1 MKQKLKVTLKGVD
14 NVASK
19 YLDTKNYI
27 EENLKEK
34 KKLDM

>member
-1 MKQKLKVTLKGVD
+1 MNKKLKVMLKAVD
-14 NVASK
+14 SVTSK

-34 KKLDM
+34 T

>member
-1 MKQKLKVTLKGVD
+1 MNKESKVTFKIVE

-19 YLDTKNYI
+19 YLDTENYI

-34 KKLDM
+34 T

>member
-1 MKQKLKVTLKGVD
+1 MSKKLKVMLKVLD
-14 NVASK
+14 NVACK

-34 KKLDM
+34 T